1 MPATMREPAVDG
13 PLLEACQ
20 QGDREAFRALFE
32 AWQDRVYSLALHFT
46 GDEATAQDIAQD
58 VFLKLFAR
66 IGQFR
71 GDSAFGTWLF
81 RLVANAC
88 MEEHRRRRRFTPW
101 PLAGRPAGRRVSAEH
116 PVRSPAEGRP
126 QEDRIERRQVR
137 EAVQAAVAQLSPKL
151 RLPILLRYLGE
162 MSYDE
167 IAELIGCT
175 KGTVASRLNRGHRAL
190 ARRLASLRGGVL

>member
-1 MPATMREPAVDG
+1 MDG
-13 PLLEACQ
+13 RLLEACQ
-20 QGDREAFRALFE
+20 AGDREAFRALFE
-32 AWQDRVYSLALHFT
+32 AWQDRVYSLALHFS
-46 GDEATAQDIAQD
+46 GDDATAQDIAQD
-58 VFLKLFAR
+58 VFLKLFSR

-71 GDSAFGTWLF
+71 GDSSFGTWLF

-88 MEEHRRRRRFTPW
+88 MEEHRRRRRFALPW
-101 PLAGRPAGRRVSAEH
+101 GADRTAQRVVRDGS
-116 PVRSPAEGRP
+116 VRSPVERRP

-137 EAVQAAVAQLSPKL
+137 EAVQGAVAQLSPKL

-167 IAELIGCT
+167 IAETIGCT

-190 ARRLASLRGGVL
+190 ARRLAALRGAAL

>member
-1 MPATMREPAVDG
+1 MPATKREPALDG
-13 PLLEACQ
+13 RLLEACQ
-20 QGDREAFRALFE
+20 AGDREAFRALFE
-32 AWQDRVYSLALHFT
+32 AWQDRVYSLALHFS
-46 GDEATAQDIAQD
+46 GDDATAQDIAQD
-58 VFLKLFAR
+58 VFLKLFSR

-71 GDSAFGTWLF
+71 GDSSFGTWLF

-88 MEEHRRRRRFTPW
+88 MEEHRRRRRFALPW
-101 PLAGRPAGRRVSAEH
+101 GADRTAQRVVRDGS
-116 PVRSPAEGRP
+116 VRSPVERRP

-137 EAVQAAVAQLSPKL
+137 EAVQGAVAQLSPKL

-167 IAELIGCT
+167 IAETIGCT

-190 ARRLASLRGGVL
+190 ARRLAALRGAAL